1 MNETGRA
8 EDGAPVIAVPLR
20 VRGHKEFNAAP
31 QMGRSEAPLL
41 QKLQC
46 CKGKK
51 GAAVR
56 TVPPVFPALFS
67 AVRRDRRGD
76 RSSPSS
82 AGGRPVID
90 SRAERTSFLK
100 EEVNGQGEDGVFR
113 LGIKDR

>member
-51 GAAVR
+51 A
-56 TVPPVFPALFS
+56 PPFALFHLFS
-67 AVRRDRRGD
+67 RRSFR
-76 RSSPSS
+76 PSE
-82 AGGRPVID
+82 G
-90 SRAERTSFLK
+90 T
-100 EEVNGQGEDGVFR
+100 EEVTEVHLHPLADGR
-113 LGIKDR
+113 